1 MDAKMM
7 PELVKIGHSPLSG
20 TKI

>member
-1 MDAKMM
+1 MAKVV
-7 PELVKIGHSPLSG
+7 PELGEIGHSPLSG